1 MFGLEFLKN
10 YGARIQLGLQLDRYK
25 KQTENTSEFNKN
37 LFIIQV
43 QSRF

>member
-1 MFGLEFLKN
+1 LKN

-25 KQTENTSEFNKN
+25 KQTQNTNEYNKN
-37 LFIIQV
+37 LFIVQV